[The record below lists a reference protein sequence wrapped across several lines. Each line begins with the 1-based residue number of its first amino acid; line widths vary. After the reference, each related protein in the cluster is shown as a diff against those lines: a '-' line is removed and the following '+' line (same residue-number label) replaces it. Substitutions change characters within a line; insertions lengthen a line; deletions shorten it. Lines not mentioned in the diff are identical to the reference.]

1 MSSNGNAKHVKVLVL
16 GSGPAG
22 YAAALYAAR
31 AELQPVVLTGMQLGG
46 QAALTY
52 TIENYPG
59 FPEGVG
65 GAQLG
70 ELFQKQAEHFGA
82 VTEFDLANAVDL
94 SQRPFKIITDSG
106 EFLAQSLIVG
116 TGASPNHLNIS
127 GEVELTGRGVSYC
140 ATCDGWF
147 FKDKKVVVVGGGD
160 SALEE
165 GLFITRYASSVT
177 IVHRR
182 DEFRASPILQ
192 HRAKDHPKVNFILDT
207 IVTEV
212 IGTDKLEAVKLKN
225 VKTGDETILET
236 DGLFI
241 FIGHTPNTQ
250 MFKGQLEMSELGYIH
265 VNEKMETN
273 VPGVFAAGE
282 AADPHFR
289 QVVTSAGMGAAAAI
303 QATRFL
309 EAESDHA

>member
-1 MSSNGNAKHVKVLVL
+1 
-16 GSGPAG
+16 
-22 YAAALYAAR
+22 
-31 AELQPVVLTGMQLGG
+31 
-46 QAALTY
+46 
-52 TIENYPG
+52 
-59 FPEGVG
+59 VG

-70 ELFQKQAEHFGA
+70 ELFQKQAEYFGA
-82 VTEFDLANAVDL
+82 TTEFDSASEVDF
-94 SQRPFKIITDSG
+94 SERPFKVMTDSG
-106 EFLAQSLIVG
+106 EYLADTLIVG
-116 TGASPNHLNIS
+116 TGASPNHLEIP

-165 GLFITRYASSVT
+165 GLFITRYATSVT

-182 DEFRASPILQ
+182 DELRAGAILQ
-192 HRAKDHPKVNFILDT
+192 KRAMEHPKIDFIWDT
-207 IVTEV
+207 IVTET
-212 IGTDKLEAVKLKN
+212 IGTDKLEALKLKN
-225 VKTGDETILET
+225 VKTGEETIFET

-250 MFKGQLEMSELGYIH
+250 MFKGKLNMSDLGYIK
-265 VNEKMETN
+265 VNDKMETN
-273 VPGVFAAGE
+273 IPGVFAAGE

-309 EAESDHA
+309 DEESG